1 MYFGQ
6 VEGTGF
12 VAMDKRFG
20 QLYAGHV
27 RIERLWTGARWCEGP
42 AWFAAGRYFVWSD
55 IPNNRM
61 MRLVEPSHEV
71 SVFRERSN
79 NSNGNTVDN
88 QGRLVTCEH
97 LTRRVS
103 VTHHDGRI
111 VTLADRYRGKRLNS
125 PNDVVV
131 KSDNSIWFTDPA
143 YGIDAD
149 YEGDRQEREQDGCYV
164 YRVDPRTREVTAVVT
179 DMVRPNGL
187 AFSPDESWL
196 YIADTGM
203 SHQENG
209 PKHIRKFRV
218 NADGA
223 TLSGGE
229 VFADCDAGLFDGF
242 RVDTEGRIWTSA
254 GDGVHVYAPDGTLLG
269 KFLIP
274 EIVANV
280 TFGGT
285 KRNRLYICGT
295 TSIYSLFT
303 FAKGCKIG

>member
-1 MYFGQ
+1 MYYGE

-12 VAMDKRFG
+12 VACDKRFG
-20 QLYAGHV
+20 ELYAGHV

-42 AWFAAGRYFVWSD
+42 AWFPAGRYLIWSD

-61 MRLVEPSHEV
+61 LRLTEPGHEV
-71 SVFRERSN
+71 SLFREHSN

-97 LTRRVS
+97 LTRRV
-103 VTHHDGRI
+103 TMTDFDGRI
-111 VTLADRYRGKRLNS
+111 TVLADRYQGKRLNS

-131 KSDNSIWFTDPA
+131 KSDGSIWFTDPA

-149 YEGDRQEREQDGCYV
+149 YEGDRQAPEIGGCYV
-164 YRVDPRTREVTAVVT
+164 YRIDPRTREVTAVVT

-187 AFSPDESWL
+187 AFSPDESLL
-196 YIADTGM
+196 YIVDTGAT
-203 SHQENG
+203 HQPDG
-209 PKHIRKFRV
+209 PRHIRRFKV
-218 NADGA
+218 SADGA
-223 TLSGGE
+223 TLSGRD
-229 VFADCDAGLFDGF
+229 VFAQSTSGLFDGF
-242 RVDTEGRIWTSA
+242 RIDTEGRIWTSA
-254 GDGVHVYAPDGTLLG
+254 GDGVHVYGADGVLLG
-269 KFLIP
+269 KFLVP

-280 TFGGT
+280 AFGGT

-303 FAKGCKIG
+303 FAKGAK

>member
-1 MYFGQ
+1 MYYGE

-12 VAMDKRFG
+12 VACDKRFG
-20 QLYAGHV
+20 ELYAGHV

-42 AWFAAGRYFVWSD
+42 AWFPAGRYLIWSD

-61 MRLVEPSHEV
+61 LRLTEPGHEV
-71 SVFRERSN
+71 SLFREHSN

-97 LTRRVS
+97 LTRRV
-103 VTHHDGRI
+103 TMTDFDGRI
-111 VTLADRYRGKRLNS
+111 TVLADRYQGKRLNS

-131 KSDNSIWFTDPA
+131 KSDGSIWFTDPA

-149 YEGDRQEREQDGCYV
+149 YEGDRQAPEIGGCYV
-164 YRVDPRTREVTAVVT
+164 YRIDPRTREVTAVVT

-187 AFSPDESWL
+187 AFSPDESLL
-196 YIADTGM
+196 YIVDTGAT
-203 SHQENG
+203 HQPDG
-209 PKHIRKFRV
+209 PRHIRRFKV
-218 NADGA
+218 SADGA
-223 TLSGGE
+223 TLSGGD
-229 VFADCDAGLFDGF
+229 VFAQSTSGLFDGF
-242 RVDTEGRIWTSA
+242 RIDTEGRIWTSA
-254 GDGVHVYAPDGTLLG
+254 GDGVHVYGADGVLLG
-269 KFLIP
+269 KFLVP

-280 TFGGT
+280 AFGGT

-303 FAKGCKIG
+303 FAKGAK

>member
-1 MYFGQ
+1 MYHGQ

-12 VAMDKRFG
+12 VSYDKRFG
-20 QLYAGHV
+20 QLYAGHA
-27 RIERLWTGARWCEGP
+27 RIERLWTGGRWCEGP
-42 AWFAAGRYFVWSD
+42 AWFAAGRYLVWSD

-61 MRLVEPSHEV
+61 MRLVEASHGV
-71 SVFRERSN
+71 SVFREISN
-79 NSNGNTVDN
+79 NSNGNTIDN
-88 QGRLVTCEH
+88 MGRLITCEH
-97 LTRRVS
+97 LTRRV
-103 VTHHDGRI
+103 TMTNWDGRI
-111 VTLADRYRGKRLNS
+111 HVVAARYQGKRFNS
-125 PNDVVV
+125 PNDAVV
-131 KSDNSIWFTDPA
+131 KKDGSIWFTDPA

-149 YEGDRQEREQDGCYV
+149 YEGDRQEREIDGCYV

-187 AFSPDESWL
+187 AFSPDEAYL
-196 YIADTGM
+196 YIADTGAT
-203 SHQENG
+203 HQDNG
-209 PKHIRKFRV
+209 PKHIRKFKV
-218 NADGA
+218 SSDGA

-229 VFADCDAGLFDGF
+229 VFADCQAGMFDGF

-274 EIVANV
+274 EMVANV

-295 TSIYSLFT
+295 TSIYSMFT
-303 FAKGCKIG
+303 FATGCKLG

>member
-1 MYFGQ
+1 MYYGD

-12 VAMDKRFG
+12 VSYDKRFG

-27 RIERLWTGARWCEGP
+27 RIERLWSGGRWCEGP
-42 AWFAAGRYFVWSD
+42 AWFAAGRYLVWSD

-97 LTRRVS
+97 LTRRVTL
-103 VTHHDGRI
+103 THWDGRVI
-111 VTLADRYRGKRLNS
+111 VLADRYQGKRLNS

-131 KSDNSIWFTDPA
+131 KSDGSIWFTDPT
-143 YGIDAD
+143 YGVDGD
-149 YEGDRQEREQDGCYV
+149 YEGDKQAPEVGGCYV
-164 YRVDPRTREVTAVVT
+164 YRLDARTRDVTAVVT

-187 AFSPDESWL
+187 AFSPDESLL
-196 YIADTGM
+196 YVVDTGAT
-203 SHQENG
+203 HQQDG
-209 PKHIRKFRV
+209 PRHIRRFKFS
-218 NADGA
+218 ADGA

-229 VFADCDAGLFDGF
+229 VFAESTSGLFDGF
-242 RVDTEGRIWTSA
+242 RVDTEGRLWTSA
-254 GDGVHVYAPDGTLLG
+254 GDGVHVYDADGTLLG

-274 EIVANV
+274 EMVANV

-303 FAKGCKIG
+303 LAKGSTRG

>member
-1 MYFGQ
+1 MYYGE

-12 VAMDKRFG
+12 VAYDKRFG
-20 QLYAGHV
+20 SLYAGHV

-42 AWFAAGRYFVWSD
+42 AWFAAGRYLVWSD

-61 MRLVEPSHEV
+61 MRLVEPTHEV

-88 QGRLVTCEH
+88 QGRLITCEH
-97 LTRRVS
+97 LTRRVTL
-103 VTHHDGRI
+103 THWDGRI
-111 VTLADRYRGKRLNS
+111 IVLADRYRGKRLNS
-125 PNDVVV
+125 PNDAVV
-131 KSDNSIWFTDPA
+131 KADGSIWFTDPA

-149 YEGDRQEREQDGCYV
+149 YEGDKQEPEIGGCYV

-187 AFSPDESWL
+187 AFSPDESLL
-196 YIADTGM
+196 YVADTGAT
-203 SHQENG
+203 HQPDG
-209 PKHIRKFRV
+209 PRHIRRFTV
-218 NADGA
+218 SADGA

-229 VFADCDAGLFDGF
+229 VFAESTSGLFDGF

-254 GDGVHVYAPDGTLLG
+254 GDGVHVYDADGTLLG

-274 EIVANV
+274 EMVANV

-303 FAKGCKIG
+303 FAKGTKNG